1 MALTQ
6 FNTWEPVLDPVN
18 GVFQQEP
25 RVFAHDAVNIALAGA
40 INNSDANHGI
50 LITNAGSSYTVG
62 DEITLST
69 NGGASS
75 AAVVV
80 VDAIS
85 GTPGS
90 GAVTDYHIKS
100 GSEGVGYAL
109 TGAASIQDDSGAGA
123 FACTITNIDIPNTQK
138 RGCCLYIGVA
148 GDYSVVM
155 EGGESAITFKGV
167 VAGSFLPVLVKRVT
181 SGIAS
186 VGDVIALF

>member
-50 LITNAGSSYTVG
+50 LVTNSGSSYTVG
-62 DEITLST
+62 DEITLT
-69 NGGASS
+69 TTGGASS
-75 AAVVV
+75 AAVIV

-85 GTPGS
+85 GAPGS
-90 GAVTDYHIKS
+90 GAVTDYHIKA
-100 GSEGVGYAL
+100 GDEGVGYSL
-109 TGAASIQDDSGAGA
+109 NDTESDSGAGA

-138 RGCCLYIGVA
+138 RGCCLYVGVA

-155 EGGESAITFKGV
+155 EGGGDVTFKGV
-167 VAGSFLPVLVKRVT
+167 IAGSFLPVLVKRVT

-186 VGDVIALF
+186 VGDVVALF

>member
-6 FNTWEPVLDPVN
+6 FNTWEPGLDPVN

-25 RVFAHDAVNIALAGA
+25 RVFAHDAVDVELPGA

-62 DEITLST
+62 DEITLTT
-69 NGGASS
+69 NGTASS
-75 AAVVV
+75 AAIVV

-85 GTPGS
+85 GAPGS
-90 GAVTDYHIKS
+90 GAVTDYHILE
-100 GSEGVGYAL
+100 GDEGVGYAL
-109 TGAASIQDDSGAGA
+109 TGAASLQEDSGAGA

-138 RGCCLYIGVA
+138 RGCCLYVGVA
-148 GDYSVVM
+148 GNYGVVM
-155 EGGESAITFKGV
+155 EGGGEVTFGSV
-167 VAGSFLPVLVKRVT
+167 PAGSFLPVLVKRVT

-186 VGDVIALF
+186 VGDVVALF